1 MITIRIHESRARVAF
16 AVACGL
22 AVLLGCFDRPIPT
35 SPSGRLGLASIG
47 VRFNIAAQ
55 LAPAARSLQVI
66 VRYARTASPT
76 VLLALDSVVVPLVA
90 GDSSVSVPFDVAACL
105 HDPDHEVPAKT
116 SAGAAS
122 LVCVLHVDL
131 LLLDSSNQMVDA
143 TTLAPIAATIGV
155 PTVTPPIVMGPR
167 PKPTDALALQ
177 QTISCMLNDVGAAY
191 CWGANTAGVFGTGDT
206 VSSAVPRPAAGGMRF
221 VKIGVGNNFACGLAL
236 TAAVYCWGAAGSG
249 QLGTGST
256 ATTMT
261 PTPVI
266 GGHQF
271 QSLTVGYAFACGIEV
286 GTSVGYCWGN
296 NGNGAL
302 GVGDTVSRSSPVPVS
317 GGFKFTDIQ
326 AGAFHACGI
335 VSGVVNAVY
344 CWGWNPAGEVAA
356 GAGTNVLVARAVP
369 LPPSVNA
376 AAPVPGTLASC
387 VLGTDGAGYCWG
399 GNEYGE
405 LGLGS
410 TANGVTNSP
419 TKMAGSITFTGLA
432 KARANNTF
440 SGSCGWSVSGAVYCW
455 GINSAGQLG
464 ASALSTQCTS
474 GSSTIGCSG
483 TPVLVD
489 GTTGFVAVAAGGEH
503 VCGISKAHTL
513 LCWGLNRNGQLGN
526 GTLVNASVPTPVAG
540 NIRTP

>member
-1 MITIRIHESRARVAF
+1 M
-16 AVACGL
+16 
-22 AVLLGCFDRPIPT
+22 LLGCFDRPTPT
-35 SPSGRLGLASIG
+35 SPSGRPGLASVG

-55 LAPAARSLQVI
+55 LAPAARSLQVV

-90 GDSSVSVPFDVAACL
+90 GDSNLSVPLDVAACL

-116 SAGAAS
+116 SAGAAN

-131 LLLDSSNQMVDA
+131 LLLDASNQMVDA
-143 TTLAPIAATIGV
+143 TTLAPIAATIGA

-177 QTISCMLNDVGAAY
+177 QTVSCVLNEVGAAY

-206 VSSAVPRPAAGGMRF
+206 VSSTVPRPAAGGMRF

-236 TAAVYCWGAAGSG
+236 TATVYCWGAGGSG

-271 QSLTVGYAFACGIEV
+271 QSLTVGANFACGIEV
-286 GTSVGYCWGN
+286 GTSLGYCWGN
-296 NGNGAL
+296 NHDGEL
-302 GVGDTVSRSSPVPVS
+302 GVGDTVSRSSPIAVS
-317 GGFKFTDIQ
+317 GAFRFTDLR
-326 AGAFHACGI
+326 AGLQHMC
-335 VSGVVNAVY
+335 GVVGGGANSVY
-344 CWGWNPAGEVAA
+344 CWGWNSAYGEVT
-356 GAGTNVLVARAVP
+356 GTVGPNVLAPRAIT
-369 LPPSVNA
+369 LPANIVGAA
-376 AAPVPGTLASC
+376 AAPGALGSC
-387 VLGTDGAGYCWG
+387 VLGTDGSGYCWG
-399 GNEYGE
+399 SNFLGE

-410 TANGVTNSP
+410 TSGGLTSSP
-419 TKMAGSITFTGLA
+419 TKMAGSVIFTGLA
-432 KARANNTF
+432 KATANNLF
-440 SGSCGWSVSGAVYCW
+440 SGSCGWSASGAVYCW
-455 GINSAGQLG
+455 GVNSAGQLG
-464 ASALSTQCTS
+464 ASTLSTQCVF
-474 GSSTIGCSG
+474 GSSTYGCSG

-513 LCWGLNRNGQLGN
+513 LCWGVNRNGQLGN
-526 GTLVNASVPTPVAG
+526 GTFVNASVPTPVAG